1 MGEACP
7 SRPSNQRTMEQ
18 NQLSKFCIEF
28 EGMTLPDALAAVVIA
43 WHDAQDTNSSN
54 DWVGDLRTRIKREC
68 GKGWIIDAVGKTKL
82 NPNGKC
88 RLSKIAPDR
97 RRTSVVL
104 PQDWSPENSDIIF
117 GLAFGI
123 CQRHMDF
130 GETLQEALS
139 IAIGMRSETIARQ
152 MANVF

>member
-1 MGEACP
+1 
-7 SRPSNQRTMEQ
+7 
-18 NQLSKFCIEF
+18 
-28 EGMTLPDALAAVVIA
+28 
-43 WHDAQDTNSSN
+43 
-54 DWVGDLRTRIKREC
+54 
-68 GKGWIIDAVGKTKL
+68 
-82 NPNGKC
+82 
-88 RLSKIAPDR
+88 
-97 RRTSVVL
+97 VL